1 MFCPKCGKP
10 VSDGAQFCASCG
22 NPVNGGTQPNY
33 NAYNANNGNA
43 GNTGKAKNFFNEMQA
58 HSNDLKGPEPVDFV
72 KAIKLFGLYAL
83 NFKGRSSKSE
93 FWWGYLFYC
102 LLSIALNIIPVI
114 GSLASLVLV
123 VPGIALSIRRM
134 HDIGKSGWYMLMG
147 LIPLAGP
154 IIVLVYMCTASQ
166 PAPNQW
172 GPAVQYTNV

>member
-1 MFCPKCGKP
+1 MYCSKCGRP
-10 VSDGAQFCASCG
+10 VHDGAQFCSNCG
-22 NPVNGGTQPNY
+22 NPVNGTKPN
-33 NAYNANNGNA
+33 NATAE
-43 GNTGKAKNFFNEMQA
+43 KAKGFFAEMQA
-58 HSNDLKGPEPVDFV
+58 RADDLKGPEPVDFV

-93 FWWGYLFYC
+93 FWWGYLFYS

-154 IIVLVYMCTASQ
+154 IIVLVYFCTASQ